1 MWVSQI
7 SFDCGNAL
15 LGKIASNNNVSL
27 VGYPLSSF
35 QKRKEI
41 IVNIAGTIFG
51 KEIDKKSFFKEL
63 NESNRIIDFEVNGDF
78 LVGTIKEPS
87 ISMEFYTK
95 DIFHIAPV
103 VISENIETM
112 TLGSFRKESLI
123 KAIEFFEKMHN
134 AKIKYIK
141 KKKIKNISIIKQ
153 NPDLTDKQ
161 KEAMGLAIK
170 HGYYE
175 YPRKIDV
182 QDLARESKLSF
193 STFHAHLRKA
203 EQKLMPFFF
212 NNEL

>member
-7 SFDCGNAL
+7 SFDCSNAL
-15 LGKIASNNNVSL
+15 LGKIASNNKVSL

-35 QKRKEI
+35 QEKKEI

-51 KEIDKKSFFKEL
+51 KEIDKK
-63 NESNRIIDFEVNGDF
+63 
-78 LVGTIKEPS
+78 
-87 ISMEFYTK
+87 
-95 DIFHIAPV
+95 
-103 VISENIETM
+103 

-123 KAIEFFEKMHN
+123 KAIEVFEKLHN
-134 AKIKYIK
+134 TKIKYIK
-141 KKKIKNISIIKQ
+141 NRKIKNISIIKQ
-153 NPDLTDKQ
+153 NPDLTGKQ

-212 NNEL
+212 NNEP

>member
-7 SFDCGNAL
+7 SFDCSNAL
-15 LGKIASNNNVSL
+15 LGKIASNNKVSL

-141 KKKIKNISIIKQ
+141 NKKIKNISIIKQ

>member
-7 SFDCGNAL
+7 SFDCSNAL
-15 LGKIASNNNVSL
+15 LGKIASNNKVSL

-35 QKRKEI
+35 QQGKEM
-41 IVNIAGTIFG
+41 IVNITGTILG
-51 KEIDKKSFFKEL
+51 KESDKKNFFKEL
-63 NESNRIIDFEVNGDF
+63 SKSSRVIDFEVNSDF
-78 LVGTIKEPS
+78 LIGTIKEPS
-87 ISMEFYTK
+87 ISMEFYNK
-95 DIFHIAPV
+95 DIFHLTPTI
-103 VISENIETM
+103 ISENIETM
-112 TLGSFRKESLI
+112 TLGSFKKENLI
-123 KAIEFFEKMHN
+123 KAIAVFESLHN

-141 KKKIKNISIIKQ
+141 NKKIKNISIVKQ

-161 KEAMGLAIK
+161 KEAIGLAIK
-170 HGYYE
+170 HGYYD

-182 QDLARESKLSF
+182 QDLAKESKLSF

>member
-7 SFDCGNAL
+7 SFDCSNAL
-15 LGKIASNNNVSL
+15 LGKIASNNKVSL

-35 QKRKEI
+35 QQGKEM
-41 IVNIAGTIFG
+41 IVNITGTILG
-51 KEIDKKSFFKEL
+51 KESDK
-63 NESNRIIDFEVNGDF
+63 
-78 LVGTIKEPS
+78 
-87 ISMEFYTK
+87 
-95 DIFHIAPV
+95 
-103 VISENIETM
+103 EN
-112 TLGSFRKESLI
+112 LI
-123 KAIEFFEKMHN
+123 KAIAVFESLHN

-141 KKKIKNISIIKQ
+141 NKKIKNISIVKQ

-161 KEAMGLAIK
+161 KEAIGLAIK
-170 HGYYE
+170 HGYYD

-182 QDLARESKLSF
+182 QDLAKESKLSF